1 MVHIPHPDQKAVL
14 PASLLPYITLV
25 LLCHSS
31 SMTSTTTTSCYIL
44 YLLSVSHLECFWEG
58 RDLCL
63 FITVSPPL
71 RTKSGMCSI
80 NIYWRQLGG
89 RKEFGE
95 ILHKEI
101 QLNNLQG
108 LTKTRKGLLIKT
120 QNTLIPSLIS
130 DYSVIYKIFL
140 KYK

>member
-25 LLCHSS
+25 FLYHSS
-31 SMTSTTTTSCYIL
+31 SVTSTTTTSCYIL
-44 YLLSVSHLECFWEG
+44 YLLSVSHLECSWEG

-63 FITVSPPL
+63 LITVSLPL
-71 RTKSGMCSI
+71 RTKSGICSI
-80 NIYWRQLGG
+80 NISWRQLGG
-89 RKEFGE
+89 RKEFGA

-101 QLNNLQG
+101 QLNNL
-108 LTKTRKGLLIKT
+108 KGLNKTLKGLVINT